1 MTISASAD
9 NLKLI
14 VLKTLGQTVKTVL
27 IKNASQMTIDMSKM
41 SKGVYYLQAKISD
54 STRLFKLILE

>member
-41 SKGVYYLQAKISD
+41 SKGVNYLQAKISD